1 MPNHWERQHF
11 AHPDLWD
18 RACQL
23 DEHIRDGGAFN
34 ARGGAAFA
42 GQMFLH
48 SARIPLRE
56 ADLRSDAER
65 QIDAGQGTFF
75 DEAAL
80 AVDCIGGAC
89 FT

>member
-1 MPNHWERQHF
+1 
-11 AHPDLWD
+11 
-18 RACQL
+18 
-23 DEHIRDGGAFN
+23 
-34 ARGGAAFA
+34 
-42 GQMFLH
+42 MFLH

-65 QIDAGQGTFF
+65 QIDAGQGTLI